1 MNQMVC
7 RRFERLRSEQ
17 ASSMAEL
24 ALVLPVL
31 LLLFLGV
38 IDFGFGLRAYGGL
51 TNAAHEG
58 ARWVT
63 THPADVN
70 GALARVAVEAD
81 AVGIAA
87 SALTIEL
94 LPQQSSYQMGDTVTV
109 RIRYNYPTQFGALT
123 TIPAIPITAEVTM
136 QVLYE

>member
-1 MNQMVC
+1 MRVV
-7 RRFERLRSEQ
+7 RLRSEQ

-31 LLLFLGV
+31 LLLFLGI
-38 IDFGFGLRAYGGL
+38 IDLGFGLRAYGGL

-63 THPADVN
+63 THPTDPD
-70 GALARVAVEAD
+70 GALTRIAVEAD

-87 SALTIEL
+87 SALTVEL
-94 LPQQSSYQMGDTVTV
+94 LPQQSSYQVGDTVTV
-109 RIRYNYPTQFGALT
+109 RIHYSYPTQFGALT
-123 TIPAIPITAEVTM
+123 TIPALPITVEVTM